1 MNFVNHFLISNQER
15 IIGLD
20 LLRSLAILWV
30 VYGHGLWILPES
42 YHQIYH
48 KLYLINLDGV
58 SIFFMLSGFLIGGIL
73 LKIIHYKDLGRKEL
87 FDFWMRRWF
96 RTIPTY
102 FVLLISLW
110 LYYQFIGISIPIRDL
125 LHYFT
130 FTQNFYSSHPDF
142 FPEAWSL
149 AVEEWF
155 YLLFPFLYFLFYQ
168 WSKQKDILFLFIT
181 LLFILFPLV
190 LRIVKYE
197 PGLAITEFDLE
208 FRKIVLLRLDS
219 IMYGVLAAYLHFK
232 KPAFWEKYKFHFLYV
247 GIAFLILLKV
257 KSGTWVRFYS
267 PLAFNIE
274 SIILF
279 CFLPFL
285 SNYKTTKLKIP
296 RCFNHFHQYHFLFYV
311 FAKSAGK
318 RNFCTKTILVFIWEY
333 WTLLDQLF
341 PVLDTNH

>member
-1 MNFVNHFLISNQER
+1 MFLF
-15 IIGLD
+15 
-20 LLRSLAILWV
+20 
-30 VYGHGLWILPES
+30 
-42 YHQIYH
+42 
-48 KLYLINLDGV
+48 
-58 SIFFMLSGFLIGGIL
+58 FFMLSGFLIGGIL

-197 PGLAITEFDLE
+197 PGLAITEFELE

-279 CFLPFL
+279 SFLPFL
-285 SNYKTTKLKIP
+285 SNYKTTKLKYLDALIIFISIISYSMYLLNLQVKEIFVP
-296 RCFNHFHQYHFLFYV
+296 KLSLFLFGNTGHYWINYSLYWILTISLSWILYKG
-311 FAKSAGK
+311 FEKPMTNLRDK
-318 RNFCTKTILVFIWEY
+318 MTKI
-333 WTLLDQLF
+333 
-341 PVLDTNH
+341 N